1 MLALKR
7 LQNKIID
14 EIDGDT
20 VSAEDFSIMI
30 SQDAHMETLE
40 DLPGVYYAWIENINT
55 KEPDEL
61 INHHTGEIDEH

>member
-1 MLALKR
+1 
-7 LQNKIID
+7 
-14 EIDGDT
+14 

-30 SQDAHMETLE
+30 SQEAHMETLE

-61 INHHTGEIDEH
+61 IDHHTGEIDEH